1 MSYLFSYLKFTLSKP
16 EDEAVPI
23 LVYELNDIC
32 PLQDKTIRVIEYVL
46 PKVLRAMPSLPCES
60 LVLILLQHLLRRL

>member
-32 PLQDKTIRVIEYVL
+32 PLQDKTVRVIEYVL
-46 PKVLRAMPSLPCES
+46 PKVLRAMPSL
-60 LVLILLQHLLRRL
+60 R